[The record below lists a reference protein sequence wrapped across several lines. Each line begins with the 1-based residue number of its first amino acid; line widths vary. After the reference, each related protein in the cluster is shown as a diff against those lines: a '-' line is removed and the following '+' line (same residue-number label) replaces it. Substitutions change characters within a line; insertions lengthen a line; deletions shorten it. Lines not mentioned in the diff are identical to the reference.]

1 MSLIR
6 IYLDEDVRPLL
17 AAVLREPGYDA
28 VSAVELGRLSIPE
41 LITSSTRLPT
51 NDPC

>member
-17 AAVLREPGYDA
+17 ATVLRERGYDA
-28 VSAVELGRLSIPE
+28 VSAVEHGRLSIPDADHE
-41 LITSSTRLPT
+41 VGYGRSR
-51 NDPC
+51 